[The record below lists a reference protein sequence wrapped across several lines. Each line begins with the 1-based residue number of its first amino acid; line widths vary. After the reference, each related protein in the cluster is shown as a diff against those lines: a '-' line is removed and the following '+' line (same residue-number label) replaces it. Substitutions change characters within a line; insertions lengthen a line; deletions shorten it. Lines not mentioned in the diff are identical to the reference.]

1 MLYWV
6 TAISDKNT
14 LSNKHLCCTE
24 LLRYNRLISVFNTII
39 FYFVKNIIFYF
50 VKNIFFLSSV
60 HWQIVSFMLNSIW
73 EFHGILSENQVKWR
87 KNEFRLKYGVN
98 VMVGQTVT

>member
-1 MLYWV
+1 MLHWV

-50 VKNIFFLSSV
+50 VKNIFFYLLYIDKLFLSCL
-60 HWQIVSFMLNSIW
+60 IVFENSTEFLVKIKLN
-73 EFHGILSENQVKWR
+73 E
-87 KNEFRLKYGVN
+87 
-98 VMVGQTVT
+98 